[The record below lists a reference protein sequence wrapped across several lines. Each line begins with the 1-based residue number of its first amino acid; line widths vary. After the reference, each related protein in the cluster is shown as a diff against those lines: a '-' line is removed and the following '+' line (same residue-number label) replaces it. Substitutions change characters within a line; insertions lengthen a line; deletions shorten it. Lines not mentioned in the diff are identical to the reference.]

1 MSLEQERNRPGRQLV
16 TLMELYQPKCR
27 LRYGETNE
35 HGTCPAVL
43 GEDSPAK
50 CFNTL
55 RSCPVPDSFDPEPE
69 DDILRFS
76 TAQQDIP
83 PDWRIRPTI
92 VDVDS
97 APRRLSPS
105 KGLGEGAKAEVTV
118 LDHPWHDIG
127 TDPYVL
133 EKGIDDSVTE
143 VRSLGLAVSDPGSL
157 RPSTGWGKGPI
168 RKAAPSF
175 VETTANSG
183 IDVPSPGIVGECT
196 VEAWLYPD
204 YSLDSGSILRMF
216 LTGRGVSGTTY
227 FGVYDDGRIRVYTPG
242 SRVNSPFGLVPMR
255 EWSFVSIRIGGG
267 QISFFINGEHRHSQ
281 AFTLGNNTFTLIG
294 GYSTLSYMWT
304 GRISEV
310 RIWNYLRPDLQI
322 KLRHRELLTGNEP
335 GLVAYWPLDDA
346 WYQARD
352 YDPIE
357 QGTYW
362 GKWLA
367 RNPYYRG
374 WRMRLLYGYIS
385 PEGFSLDDFEI
396 REYVIDKIEGPDTK
410 DRVKITG
417 TDVFALLEKERAV
430 VPKPSRGELAD
441 GIDEEATE
449 FELAPAGIGDE
460 DYPAEFVCC
469 IGNEGFEVTR
479 AGDMCTIQQ
488 RGLYRGVSDHEPEDL
503 VQIVRRFEP
512 SQVNQIAEA
521 IITEGQ
527 PKLAPWVPGQEWQ
540 EEADEFLTR
549 LYSGDITEP
558 TGVNELLAE
567 LMESVPVHFW
577 PDEREQ
583 RIRMRAIK
591 APPGNAPTLTDA
603 EHYLADSLEKKE
615 RPKDRVDS
623 VLVNFGML
631 DPTEDRDDAAN
642 YSQGVYLVNDDAQRR
657 YGTQQLKTIN
667 SRWISRYNKA
677 AAEDLARLYIRRYRE
692 TPITI
697 SYALDAKR
705 SGLWTGDIFRALT
718 RKLQG
723 LTGAMAVRNFQI
735 IEAHPEEPGHRYEYE
750 AESYDWW
757 ISDDDDGD
765 DENYVP
771 ISQDDFNINLREI
784 HDSIY
789 SSVSESVLIRFEQG
803 VKVGS
808 NTTTGRS
815 IEVGDWPDG
824 TTVILE
830 FEEGFEGSGKGGRGG
845 KSDSPI
851 PAGAVAS
858 DYAGEDGGTA
868 LYTRF
873 PITVRKQAGR
883 LAGGGAGG
891 GGFAFGNVTTAPP
904 VSGGG
909 GAGRVP
915 GQAGPVNASGVVLR
929 PGDPGTTETG
939 GDGGSNNGVIVGG
952 DGGDLGQDG
961 TNCTG
966 PSDPGGPHYYGAGG
980 TAGPAIDGESYI
992 TWEEEGEILGNR
1004 IN

>member
-143 VRSLGLAVSDPGSL
+143 VRSLGSDVSEPGVFSG
-157 RPSTGWGKGPI
+157 STDWGKAPT
-168 RKAAPSF
+168 RKAAPRFDGNSQIEVPPSGTQEECTWEAWVF
-175 VETTANSG
+175 RDFETSGQRMIVSGGSGSSTYVGCYGDGSIRVNTPSGPFNTAE
-183 IDVPSPGIVGECT
+183 GIVP
-196 VEAWLYPD
+196 L
-204 YSLDSGSILRMF
+204 
-216 LTGRGVSGTTY
+216 
-227 FGVYDDGRIRVYTPG
+227 
-242 SRVNSPFGLVPMR
+242 R
-255 EWSFVSIRIGGG
+255 EWTFVTVRISSSATD
-267 QISFFINGEHRHSQ
+267 IFINGEVADSRTPRTGVNPPIFVGSH
-281 AFTLGNNTFTLIG
+281 GGTFQWI
-294 GYSTLSYMWT
+294 

-310 RIWNYLRPDLQI
+310 RIWNYARPDLQI
-322 KLRHRELLTGNEP
+322 KLRYRDLLTGNEP

-385 PEGFSLDDFEI
+385 PEGFSLDDFEV

-460 DYPAEFVCC
+460 EYPAEFVCC

-527 PKLAPWVPGQEWQ
+527 PELAPWIPSQEWQ
-540 EEADEFLTR
+540 AEADEFLTR
-549 LYSGDITEP
+549 LYAGDIPEP
-558 TGVNELLAE
+558 TAVNELLAE

-577 PDEREQ
+577 PDERER

-631 DPTEDRDDAAN
+631 DPTEDRGDTSN
-642 YSQGVYLVNDDAQRR
+642 YSQGVYRVNDDAQKR

-705 SGLWTGDIFRALT
+705 SDLWTGDIFRALT

-966 PSDPGGPHYYGAGG
+966 PSDPGGPHYYGVGG
-980 TAGPAIDGESYI
+980 TAGPAVDGESYI